1 MADGQAEKVDHLVGV
16 RPDEMRAEDEVRP
29 LVDQNFV
36 AIDRLGEPAGGEPV
50 RRRGRVNPE
59 LEAAAAR
66 SEEHTSE
73 LQSLMRLSYAVFCL
87 KKKKYTKQHTD
98 DIPSL

>member
-36 AIDRLGEPAGGEPV
+36 AIDRLGEPAGGVPV
-50 RRRGRVNPE
+50 RRPGRVNPA

-66 SEEHTSE
+66 RLFRKPDGGDRWQDGKSTRMHSSHSCE
-73 LQSLMRLSYAVFCL
+73 LSM
-87 KKKKYTKQHTD
+87 
-98 DIPSL
+98 PSLG